1 MALTLDF
8 SALTQYTD
16 QLKMPLLREAVLGG
30 QTIGLISL
38 QTGIK
43 YADSLNIMN
52 STLTAQAGGCGAIN
66 GTGSV
71 TLSQRSLQVCP
82 IKVEEAI
89 CLDQMEQY
97 WLGMSMKPGSYVEN
111 GPDAFNQAYNADKVA
126 KINQLIENYAW
137 KGSTTGTYSSAYTL
151 CNGIQHT
158 LELTSASAS
167 VINGSGTY
175 SGALTTAN
183 AIDVLD
189 GMVAALYAN
198 ATNALQFEDLVA
210 FMSISAFR
218 TYTNAW
224 IRANNYHV
232 NPVDAADLKKFQFT
246 IPGTSIKVVGTVGL
260 QGSNKI
266 WLTSASNIYFG
277 TDLVNDAEA
286 YEIWFERRDNQLYF
300 RAKFKIGFQVAY
312 PQYVVKYNG

>member
-1 MALTLDF
+1 MINF
-8 SALTQYTD
+8 SSLTQYTD

-43 YADSLNIMN
+43 YADSLNILN
-52 STLTAQAGGCGAIN
+52 TTLTAQAGGCGAIN
-66 GTGSV
+66 ATGSV
-71 TLSQRSLQVCP
+71 TLSQRSLQVCN

-97 WLGMSMKPGSYVEN
+97 WLGMSMKPGSYVEQ
-111 GPDAFNQAYNADKVA
+111 GPDVFNQAYNADKVA

-137 KGSTTGTYSSAYTL
+137 KGSTTGTYSSSFTL
-151 CNGIQHT
+151 CNGLQHT
-158 LELTSASAS
+158 LELTSASQS
-167 VINGSGTY
+167 VINGSGTF

-183 AIDVLD
+183 SIDILD
-189 GMVAALYAN
+189 TMVAALYAN
-198 ATNALQFEDLVA
+198 ATNALEFQDLVA

-224 IRANNYHV
+224 IRSNNYHV
-232 NPVDAADLKKFQFT
+232 NVDDAADLKNFRFT
-246 IPGTSIKVVGTVGL
+246 IPGTSIKIVGTIGL

-266 WLTSASNIYFG
+266 WLSSASNFYFG